1 MSENSQENNN
11 QGNSGDQGQAG
22 QQQQGQNSQEQNQQQ
37 SQQSQSGYTDV
48 TNQNASGYN
57 EQQPD
62 DKDKGKE
69 SKFKFDKEGHD
80 EKSTS
85 LVEKFAELN
94 GLNEKQVEG
103 FSNFIKDLR
112 KQSETAKNGAVES
125 AKKAQFAAMQADLA
139 TLKSHPEFGK
149 DLEQSFM
156 QANKVLDLMP
166 EYKKVLT
173 EGGKHIDARF
183 MIGLKGLYSKLY
195 GQDGTLVLGE
205 KADQKSNLPIED
217 QIYGKR
223 SNN

>member
-1 MSENSQENNN
+1 MSGNSQENNT
-11 QGNSGDQGQAG
+11 S
-22 QQQQGQNSQEQNQQQ
+22 QQTQTTSTEQTQTTETTQTQQ

-112 KQSETAKNGAVES
+112 KQSETAKNSAAES

-139 TLKSHPEFGK
+139 TLKAHPEFGK

-205 KADQKSNLPIED
+205 KVDQKSNLPIED